1 MPSLNLS
8 ETSAVLTRIVERCLL
23 FLPQALMAVLILIA
37 GLLIARWL
45 SRLLTHTFSH
55 SVRVGETVRGPLVSI
70 VRYVVIVF
78 TLIIALGQLGVE
90 MSSLLAILGAAGLA
104 VGLALQGTLTN
115 IAAGIM
121 LLWLRPF
128 RVGDY
133 VETKDFG
140 GTVREIGLFT
150 CHLETFDGLFIFAP
164 NSALWNV
171 YLRNHTRAGP
181 RTVAWSISLPR
192 EVDFDAAQAAL
203 VAHWP
208 EHGVGSGL
216 GEPDAYLDSLGKED
230 QVLVLRGIVEEGSI
244 AEAQRRT
251 PQEIRRLLIARFGPE
266 GEPRAIQR
274 LLPNDSDPSRYL
286 GHAEAPKANPEMVN
300 TRPEAADQ
308 GVVATAAQ

>member
-1 MPSLNLS
+1 MPSLNIS

-121 LLWLRPF
+121 LLVLRPF
-128 RVGDY
+128 RIGEDVQIGS
-133 VETKDFG
+133 VAGVIE
-140 GTVREIGLFT
+140 EIGLFAT
-150 CHLETFDGLFIFAP
+150 SLRRGDGVYILAP
-164 NSALWNV
+164 NSTLWNQPV
-171 YLRNHTRAGP
+171 QNFTRNGVRRNDVAITLPESADIGKSQKALLDLALASAKVKKQPAPTSFVSEVVDSKVTLTLRYWSSTADFFSAKTELTKQATIRIGAEARSPEERQNQEP
-181 RTVAWSISLPR
+181 RKQ
-192 EVDFDAAQAAL
+192 DAA
-203 VAHWP
+203 
-208 EHGVGSGL
+208 
-216 GEPDAYLDSLGKED
+216 
-230 QVLVLRGIVEEGSI
+230 
-244 AEAQRRT
+244 
-251 PQEIRRLLIARFGPE
+251 
-266 GEPRAIQR
+266 
-274 LLPNDSDPSRYL
+274 
-286 GHAEAPKANPEMVN
+286 
-300 TRPEAADQ
+300 
-308 GVVATAAQ
+308 

>member
-1 MPSLNLS
+1 MLNLAES
-8 ETSAVLTRIVERCLL
+8 SAVLTRFLERSLL
-23 FLPQALMAVLILIA
+23 FLPQAVTAVLILIA
-37 GLLIARWL
+37 GLFLARWL
-45 SRLLTHTFSH
+45 SRLLMHAFAH
-55 SVRVGETVRGPLVSI
+55 SVRVGETVRAPLVAI

-140 GTVREIGLFT
+140 GTVREIGLFV

-164 NSALWNV
+164 NSSLWNV

-192 EVDFDAAQAAL
+192 SVDFDAARAAL
-203 VAHWP
+203 VGGGP
-208 EHGVGSGL
+208 TEEVGTGL
-216 GEPDAYLDSLGKED
+216 AEADAYLDSLGKED

-244 AEAQRRT
+244 TETQRRT
-251 PQEIRRLLIARFGPE
+251 PQEIRRLLVARFGPE
-266 GEPRAIQR
+266 GEPHSIQR
-274 LLPNDSDPSRYL
+274 LLPGDADPSRYL
-286 GHAEAPKANPEMVN
+286 GHSEAPRANRTLVN
-300 TRPEAADQ
+300 QRPEAADQ
-308 GVVATAAQ
+308 GAAATPAA

>member
-1 MPSLNLS
+1 MPSLNIS

-23 FLPQALMAVLILIA
+23 FLPQALMAVLILIV
-37 GLLIARWL
+37 GLLLARWV
-45 SRLLTHTFSH
+45 SRLLMHAFSH
-55 SVRVGETVRGPLVSI
+55 SVKVGETVRAPLVSI
-70 VRYVVIVF
+70 VRYVVIIF

-203 VAHWP
+203 VAHWS
-208 EHGVGSGL
+208 EHGAGSGL